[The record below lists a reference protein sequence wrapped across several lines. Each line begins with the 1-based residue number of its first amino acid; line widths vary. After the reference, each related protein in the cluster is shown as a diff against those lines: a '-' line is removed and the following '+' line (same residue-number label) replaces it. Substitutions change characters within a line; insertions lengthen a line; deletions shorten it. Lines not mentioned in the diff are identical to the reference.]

1 MKKPMKSLLGLIV
14 LGVVTASGL
23 WAWSYYV
30 GLPRNFGEVAP
41 GRLYRSGQGSE
52 PQLRHA
58 IERYHLKSIICLRK
72 VQGDG
77 DPRWFRQEKDLARRM
92 GVNFIYQ
99 PMTADTLGDEKVWI
113 KLLEIAQDPASGPV
127 LVHCA
132 QGELR
137 TGFFCALY
145 RQIIDGWSWEKAI
158 AEMERFGYDLK
169 SHQTAVALLKQ
180 IDIQGARAALQKACS
195 QPAKQP

>member
-1 MKKPMKSLLGLIV
+1 
-14 LGVVTASGL
+14 
-23 WAWSYYV
+23 
-30 GLPRNFGEVAP
+30 
-41 GRLYRSGQGSE
+41 
-52 PQLRHA
+52 
-58 IERYHLKSIICLRK
+58 
-72 VQGDG
+72 
-77 DPRWFRQEKDLARRM
+77 M

-99 PMTADTLGDEKVWI
+99 PMTADTLGDEKVWV
-113 KLLEIAQDPASGPV
+113 KLLAITQDPASRPV